1 MNIFYINLKDYIKNK
16 IIKDDRSN
24 ELAKMIKTA
33 IHINN
38 HIYKW

>member
-1 MNIFYINLKDYIKNK
+1 MNIFYISLKNYIKNE

-24 ELAKMIKTA
+24 ELAKMIETI

-38 HIYKW
+38 YIYE